1 MPLTRK
7 LGSRLSVGL
16 MSGTSL
22 DGIDAALV
30 RISGEMENPKVKLLA
45 FRTYPYPINLQAELL
60 NISEGGMVSAS
71 TLSDVNFRLGILF
84 GNAVTRLCRS
94 NRVKLSSLHCIASHG
109 QTVFHL
115 GHHIK
120 GKKNRGQAPS
130 TLQLGEP
137 SLIAGH
143 CKVTTVADFRP
154 ADMGQGGEGAPLVPL
169 IDYLL
174 FRKKKL
180 GTITLNLGGIAN
192 ITIIP
197 PNSKESDVFGF
208 DTGPGNMVI
217 DALVRLLTHGKKLM
231 DRNGCI
237 ASRGCIVPQILKKS
251 LSHPFLRLVPPKS
264 AGREEFGSVFVEKF
278 LKSKIGIRPQD
289 LIATATELT
298 VTTIVNAINQ
308 FVLPVTSIERI
319 IISGG
324 GAHNKHLMH
333 RLGVMLPNLRLH
345 KSGEFGIPEDA
356 KEAISFALLA
366 ERTLAGL
373 PGNIPAATG
382 ATRPVPLGKIIYA

>member
-30 RISGEMENPKVKLLA
+30 RISGDMESPKVKLLG
-45 FRTYPYPINLQAELL
+45 FRTYPYPIGLRTELL
-60 NISEGGMVSAS
+60 NIAEGEMVSAS
-71 TLSDVNFRLGILF
+71 TLSDVNFRLGNLL
-84 GNAVTRLCRS
+84 GNAVVRLCRS
-94 NRVKLSSLHCIASHG
+94 NKVKLSSLHCIGSHG
-109 QTVFHL
+109 QTVFHH
-115 GHHIK
+115 GRHTK
-120 GKKNRGQAPS
+120 GKKLRGHPPS

-174 FRKKKL
+174 FRGEKL
-180 GTITLNLGGIAN
+180 GTLTLNLGGIAN

-197 PNSKESDVFGF
+197 SSSKESDVFGF

-217 DALVRLLTHGKKLM
+217 DSLVRLLTHGNQSM
-231 DRNGCI
+231 DRNGRI
-237 ASRGCIVPQILKKS
+237 ASRGSIVPQILKKS
-251 LSHPFLRLVPPKS
+251 LSHPFFRLNPPKS

-278 LKSKIGIRPQD
+278 LKSKIYIHPQD

-298 VTTIVNAINQ
+298 ATTIVNAINQ
-308 FVLPVTSIERI
+308 FVLPVTPIDRI

-333 RLGVMLPNLRLH
+333 RLNAMLPNLHFH
-345 KSGEFGIPEDA
+345 KSGEFGVPEDA

-382 ATRPVPLGKIIYA
+382 ATKPVPLGKIIYA